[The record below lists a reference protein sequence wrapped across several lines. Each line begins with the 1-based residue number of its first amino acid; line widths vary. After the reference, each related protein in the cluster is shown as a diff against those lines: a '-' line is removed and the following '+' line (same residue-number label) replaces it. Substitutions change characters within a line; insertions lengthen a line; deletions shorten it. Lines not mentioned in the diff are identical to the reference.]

1 MNIDDEKIEKLKK
14 YLKKVKFIAEHYG
27 KERQL
32 VKTMEELAE
41 LIQAIAKY
49 HLKPTEENKAAIIEE
64 IADVNIMMI
73 QLDILL
79 QLDEKL
85 IADTIDAKIDR
96 QIARIEH
103 ESESA

>member
-1 MNIDDEKIEKLKK
+1 MNLDDRTERLT
-14 YLKKVKFIAEHYG
+14 KFIKKTELIAKHYG

-49 HLKPTEENKAAIIEE
+49 CLKPTEENKAAIIEE

-79 QLDEKL
+79 QFNDKL

-96 QIARIEH
+96 QLKRIE
-103 ESESA
+103 EGQ